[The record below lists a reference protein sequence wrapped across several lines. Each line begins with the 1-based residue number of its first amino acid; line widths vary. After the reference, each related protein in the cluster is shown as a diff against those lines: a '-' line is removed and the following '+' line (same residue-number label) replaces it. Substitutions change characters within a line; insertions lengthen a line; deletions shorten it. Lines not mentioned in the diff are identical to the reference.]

1 MNYIDPDGESW
12 VDVVVGYLVG
22 TATNLI
28 PGTERLRDFYS
39 PTALADYNSA
49 LRISDN
55 IAVAAGSTLVIAG
68 KGGIA
73 GAEVFAIGTS
83 STATGFMLM
92 ANSAENMNGGYERG
106 NTSTGN
112 KNSKHANLNAK
123 GNLNNISMNTF
134 TFITEY
140 IGGTYISQFESLEII
155 WSFLKMLIIL

>member
-1 MNYIDPDGESW
+1 M
-12 VDVVVGYLVG
+12 
-22 TATNLI
+22 
-28 PGTERLRDFYS
+28 
-39 PTALADYNSA
+39 
-49 LRISDN
+49 
-55 IAVAAGSTLVIAG
+55 
-68 KGGIA
+68 A
-73 GAEVFAIGTS
+73 GAEVFAIGAS

-140 IGGTYISQFESLEII
+140 IGGTYISQFESLDMMTAFDQWVTDFSHSEFITEKEGTVIRWWASQDDMPPCAIENVINIWFWEVRINKKYLRLHII
-155 WSFLKMLIIL
+155 KTNVT